1 MIPTISKNRVTKNPA
16 TSIDQIIT
24 KTIADTQFKNVIIQ
38 ADLSD
43 DFPILFT
50 NQTNENVVEK
60 HNKHFVYKR
69 WYDQKSTN
77 FKQKLHEITWNNIR
91 KLNYFFF
98 QNK

>member
-1 MIPTISKNRVTKNPA
+1 MIPPINKTNRVTKNPA

-24 KTIADTQFKNVIIQ
+24 KTIADTQFKSGIIQ

-60 HNKHFVYKR
+60 HNLNISFIKDVMTKN
-69 WYDQKSTN
+69 QQTLSKSCM
-77 FKQKLHEITWNNIR
+77 K
-91 KLNYFFF
+91 
-98 QNK
+98 